1 MRFFPSSTNVQTLT
15 VFLKVY
21 NSKVYKFQTPRA
33 YCATHT
39 IDLSHAISQIK
50 FACPNAKLYAA
61 GFSLG
66 G

>member
-15 VFLKVY
+15 VFL
-21 NSKVYKFQTPRA
+21 KVYKFQTPRA